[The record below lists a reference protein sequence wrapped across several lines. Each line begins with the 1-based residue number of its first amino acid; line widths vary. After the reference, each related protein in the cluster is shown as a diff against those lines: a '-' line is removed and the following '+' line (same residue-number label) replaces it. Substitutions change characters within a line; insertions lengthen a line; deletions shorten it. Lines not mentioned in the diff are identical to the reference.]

1 MKKVNILFTIILLT
15 LSTGIPAQ
23 EQVNCGNDYNCY
35 YEQKAKQE
43 QLEKNIERQE
53 ENLYRERQL
62 ELQEDQLEQVQENR
76 LFMEQQQQ
84 TQDADKYEK
93 MPEE

>member
-1 MKKVNILFTIILLT
+1 MKKVNILFTVMLMS
-15 LSTGIPAQ
+15 LSTGISAQ

-35 YEQKAKQE
+35 YEQKARQE
-43 QLEKNIERQE
+43 QIEKNIERQE
-53 ENLYRERQL
+53 ETSYRERQL

-84 TQDADKYEK
+84 AQDADKYEK

>member
-1 MKKVNILFTIILLT
+1 MKKVNILFTILT
-15 LSTGIPAQ
+15 LTISAAIPAQ

-35 YEQKAKQE
+35 YEQKAQQE
-43 QLEKNIERQE
+43 QLEKNLERQE
-53 ENLYRERQL
+53 ENTYRERQL
-62 ELQEDQLEQVQENR
+62 ELQEDQLQEVQENR

-84 TQDADKYEK
+84 AQDADRYEK

>member
-1 MKKVNILFTIILLT
+1 MKKVNILFTVLLMT

-35 YEQKAKQE
+35 YKQKAQQE
-43 QLEKNIERQE
+43 QLEKDIERQE
-53 ENLYRERQL
+53 EDSYRERQL
-62 ELQEDQLEQVQENR
+62 ELQEDQLQQVQDNR
-76 LFMEQQQQ
+76 LFMEQQMQ

-93 MPEE
+93 MPED